1 MRYREV
7 VVAPVWLLALV
18 YFFAL
23 SLALAVWAALG
34 NRSGLAVLIILTLLT
49 LLARKKT
56 KLIIEIDDNE
66 LRVGKARI
74 EIKYLGNVE
83 NLDAKKM
90 QLVRGRDANPLAH
103 LAIRFWSPIGV
114 KVNLNDPRDP
124 TPYWLI
130 TSKRG
135 DELTT
140 LLKSD

>member
-34 NRSGLAVLIILTLLT
+34 NGPGLAVLVTLTFLT
-49 LLARKKT
+49 ILARNKT
-56 KLIIEIDDNE
+56 KLIIEITGNE
-66 LRVGKARI
+66 LRVGEARI
-74 EIKYLGNVE
+74 EIKYLGNAE
-83 NLDAKKM
+83 NLDAQKM
-90 QLVRGRDANPLAH
+90 QLARGREANPLAY
-103 LAIRFWSPIGV
+103 LAIRFWCAKGV
-114 KVNLNDPRDP
+114 KVNLNDARDP

-130 TSKRG
+130 TSNRG

>member
-7 VVAPVWLLALV
+7 IVAPLWLLALV

-23 SLALAVWAALG
+23 SFALSVWAALG
-34 NRSGLAVLIILTLLT
+34 DRPGLAVLITLTFLT

-56 KLIIEIDDNE
+56 KLIIEIDGNE

-90 QLVRGRDANPLAH
+90 QLVRGREANPLAY
-103 LAIRFWSPIGV
+103 LAIRFWCAKGV
-114 KVNLNDPRDP
+114 KVNLNDARDP

-135 DELTT
+135 DELVT